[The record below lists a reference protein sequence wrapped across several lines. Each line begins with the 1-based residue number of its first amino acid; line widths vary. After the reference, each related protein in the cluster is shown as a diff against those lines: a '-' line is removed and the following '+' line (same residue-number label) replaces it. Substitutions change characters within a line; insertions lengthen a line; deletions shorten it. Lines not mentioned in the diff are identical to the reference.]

1 MHPAIERNNFKL
13 WLTSTD
19 VLSRVLHNAEHF
31 QTELEIDRIRQKLR
45 LYVQSDAYPRALTI
59 LDTAKLVVISGVPG
73 IGKTTLAEMLLYEHL
88 ERGFEPVVVQSDLV
102 EAKRLYK
109 AGSKQIFYF
118 DDFLG
123 QTFLRDQSGFMQRNQ
138 DSALVDF
145 MDAVRRSKSARFI
158 LTTREHIL
166 RNALLHSERL
176 RHSPL
181 LDYHCILELSD
192 YSLTQK
198 GRILF
203 NHLYFS
209 ELPRAYKREL
219 LKDNFYMSIVKHQ
232 NFSPRIIEWLSSYNR
247 VKAEPAGNY
256 RQLFQRILD
265 HPEELWL
272 HAFTHQISEAARNV
286 LLILYTLGGE
296 EEIKEVERAWTI
308 HHQRMS
314 LKYNF
319 RTWAEQLVEAFKELE
334 GAFLRFEGSTAE
346 FLNPSVKDFLSSL
359 LQDQPNTAVDL
370 MESAQKFE
378 QAFRIWQLALS
389 PGGSKLRSEL
399 LAREAL
405 ASKVLRRLL
414 PDLATAEE
422 PTRTDMTA
430 EAKAK
435 LLVKIADSYRT
446 PAALSMLDE
455 AVIRILTRWKSY
467 SPSFQETLELIS
479 ELGSASWKNIA
490 NSDYLDKLK
499 SSFIR
504 ENISSAWSHEFVALL
519 EAAASWQH
527 WSEGD
532 ITIVRV
538 AFDEYLDNTLTDERF
553 DSNNSD
559 ELGGILENVKKVGL
573 LLGCDVSGAVSD
585 LNDAIAEALEEENS
599 EPDDDN
605 EWHGRTARVDS
616 PTDEDSEVI
625 RMFGGLIE

>member
-1 MHPAIERNNFKL
+1 
-13 WLTSTD
+13 
-19 VLSRVLHNAEHF
+19 
-31 QTELEIDRIRQKLR
+31 
-45 LYVQSDAYPRALTI
+45 
-59 LDTAKLVVISGVPG
+59 
-73 IGKTTLAEMLLYEHL
+73 
-88 ERGFEPVVVQSDLV
+88 
-102 EAKRLYK
+102 
-109 AGSKQIFYF
+109 
-118 DDFLG
+118 
-123 QTFLRDQSGFMQRNQ
+123 
-138 DSALVDF
+138 
-145 MDAVRRSKSARFI
+145 
-158 LTTREHIL
+158 
-166 RNALLHSERL
+166 
-176 RHSPL
+176 
-181 LDYHCILELSD
+181 
-192 YSLTQK
+192 
-198 GRILF
+198 
-203 NHLYFS
+203 
-209 ELPRAYKREL
+209 
-219 LKDNFYMSIVKHQ
+219 
-232 NFSPRIIEWLSSYNR
+232 
-247 VKAEPAGNY
+247 
-256 RQLFQRILD
+256 
-265 HPEELWL
+265 
-272 HAFTHQISEAARNV
+272 
-286 LLILYTLGGE
+286 
-296 EEIKEVERAWTI
+296 
-308 HHQRMS
+308 
-314 LKYNF
+314 
-319 RTWAEQLVEAFKELE
+319 
-334 GAFLRFEGSTAE
+334 
-346 FLNPSVKDFLSSL
+346 
-359 LQDQPNTAVDL
+359 
-370 MESAQKFE
+370 
-378 QAFRIWQLALS
+378 
-389 PGGSKLRSEL
+389 
-399 LAREAL
+399 
-405 ASKVLRRLL
+405 
-414 PDLATAEE
+414 
-422 PTRTDMTA
+422 MTA

-599 EPDDDN
+599 EPDEDN